1 LLDVSIK
8 REKVS
13 GSNWKLSVDVALRG
27 PSICIFEIKGAL
39 NYKNGNEADLEIT
52 AADFIDANLELTF
65 NSDKLTFTI
74 DDLASLVTAMQDLD
88 AMTNEKGDK
97 TATPED
103 YIDVVNS
110 HLEAAYS
117 FKGEELAQIV

>member
-13 GSNWKLSVDVALRG
+13 GSNWKLSVE
-27 PSICIFEIKGAL
+27 FEIKGAL